1 MRRTIGNMADRN
13 GLRVVGWAYG
23 ALTAVVV
30 AVALV
35 VVSSHL
41 NAPVEARTGA
51 QHFEMLP

>member
-1 MRRTIGNMADRN
+1 MADRN
-13 GLRVVGWAYG
+13 GLRVIGWAYG
-23 ALTAVVV
+23 ALTAVVI

-51 QHFEMLP
+51 AQHFEMLP